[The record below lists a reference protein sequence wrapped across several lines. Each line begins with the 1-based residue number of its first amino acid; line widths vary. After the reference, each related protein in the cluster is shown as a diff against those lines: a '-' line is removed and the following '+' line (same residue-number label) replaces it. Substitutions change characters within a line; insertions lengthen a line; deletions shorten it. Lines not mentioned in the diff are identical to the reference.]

1 MSIPIRQPIQI
12 HINWGQARGLKQ
24 VQASLN
30 ASILRALRTAVVAT
44 IKIMR
49 EVVPESI
56 FRSPPYPPSYKTERL
71 METAI
76 TILNKSLAEQG
87 RGGGLKRR
95 YFLRYGFPAKY
106 ARYINLKRNVQNW
119 SKEGSETGFF
129 GIGKQVLIQ
138 ELRAALRFELSRPRA
153 QQLELT
159 KYIGTIETG

>member
-12 HINWGQARGLKQ
+12 HILWGKARGLKQ

-49 EVVPESI
+49 EIVPESI
-56 FRSPPYPPSYKTERL
+56 FRSPPYPPSYKSERL

-76 TILNKSLAEQG
+76 TILQKSLADMG
-87 RGGGLKRR
+87 RGGRLKKR
-95 YFLRYGFPAKY
+95 YFLRYGYPAEY
-106 ARYINLKRNVQNW
+106 AQDINLKRNVEKW

-129 GIGKQVLIQ
+129 GTAKQVLIS
-138 ELRAALRFELSRPRA
+138 ELRKALKFELSRPRA
-153 QQLELT
+153 LQLELT
-159 KYIGTIETG
+159 KYLGQVVTA